1 MKVIGL
7 DGRTY
12 AWKLTR
18 KTPTDD
24 DDLQRSELHLR
35 TRAFL
40 HTLYPLERILE
51 EVYLPGSGD
60 LTVDFFIPTRKLF
73 VEAHGVQHYKFVPF
87 FHETQLGFIQ
97 ACKRDKDKRHWAE
110 LNNLT
115 YVELPYN
122 ESTADWRD
130 RVISLTTI
138 TEC

>member
-1 MKVIGL
+1 MKVVGL

-12 AWKLTR
+12 IWKLTR

-60 LTVDFFIPTRKLF
+60 LTVD
-73 VEAHGVQHYKFVPF
+73 YKFVPF